1 MTKYY
6 WGQKSLG
13 LLLLYCLVTVNA
25 VRVQQAGKLVRGESL
40 QKKIMKKKMRK
51 KVTQNEIENRS
62 EAESMLDE

>member
-40 QKKIMKKKMRK
+40 QKKTNEEKNAKESDTKRNRK
-51 KVTQNEIENRS
+51 
-62 EAESMLDE
+62 